1 MNRDVKKYILRKSA
15 ELLFTL
21 LFVTLLSFLLMRLS
35 SVDPATAYAKRMVG
49 NPTMEQIERIRVRL
63 GFDKPLII
71 QYLYWVWNLL
81 HFNLGT
87 SLANGHDVWADIA
100 TAFPKT
106 LSIVL
111 LASFFQII
119 FIIGLSCAAF
129 LCPHKAA
136 KKMVRLFCILGV
148 SIPSF
153 YVATVYLDYFAV
165 QKSLISVAGNIT
177 LISYISP
184 ALCIGIFGASFY
196 TPLLMDALNNES
208 AEDYAFYARCRG
220 LSEIRLLFFHFLPRA
235 VIGLIP
241 NFLQSIGLALANATI
256 IESIFS
262 IPGFGYLIVNHVL
275 DHDTPMIHAEV
286 FFLALAIA
294 LCNIA
299 ADFAQW
305 TIGSKKAVTY

>member
-1 MNRDVKKYILRKSA
+1 MNWDIKKYILRKLI

-49 NPTMEQIERIRVRL
+49 NPTMEQIERIRVQL
-63 GFDKPLII
+63 GFDKPLIV
-71 QYLYWVWNLL
+71 QYLRWVWNVL
-81 HFNLGT
+81 HFNLGI
-87 SLANGHDVWADIA
+87 SLANGHDVWGDIA

-106 LSIVL
+106 LCIVL
-111 LASFFQII
+111 FAAIFQII
-119 FIIGLSCAAF
+119 FIIGISCAAF

-136 KKMVRLFCILGV
+136 KRMVRLFCMLGI

-165 QKSLISVAGNIT
+165 QKSLISIAGNIT

-196 TPLLMDALNNES
+196 TPLLMDALNTES

-299 ADFAQW
+299 ADLVQW
-305 TIGSKKAVTY
+305 TIGSKKAVAY